1 MFDQNKDYSTKYPLL
16 NQYLLDDIG
25 PKMLYY
31 LKEFNEFTKY
41 MIEKYSFIIS
51 RKDAKKISIK
61 DVQNKDPILK
71 KKLQNFIKLWKN
83 LKKYAIKYKYRENM
97 VPKDFTENDK
107 LIYFLNDNGE
117 FWYGIYIA
125 AAYQCFIN
133 WQNNFL
139 QSIIDSKSQN
149 TNLIYYINNLKNKVP
164 VQKANNEILLINN
177 FKNSVFRDFDEIIYS
192 FSNRNIFNEDSDGKI
207 NYLNYNSFTFDFSSI
222 EEELEN
228 IILPGKCLFDSVDKL
243 NFMIFWGE
251 GFRGGRSGTLI
262 EFYKKYPQIDLNM
275 KEKDLIV
282 KYFISL
288 IYEEEE
294 GKYDFSKFY
303 SSLNLI
309 IFYLLNNNHNSE
321 DKIFLELKK
330 NPIFLKLSD
339 DCKNFFSEN
348 GPGKDFRINKLMNI
362 FFYIEHYCFE
372 DLCETLQIE
381 YRKEISPIIVE
392 KIKKDLLNNKNEKYY
407 TLKDLA
413 AALRRF
419 ISRYLVG
426 QRQEVEI
433 NERREL
439 YYELTRQ
446 DLWEEKI
453 GKLDNLDEL
462 IKNQLKDY
470 KLTIGQSLSLY
481 NIIGEKDK
489 KENINK
495 VFEPEPY
502 SDWPVSDEEEFYGE
516 RKNCRY

>member
-1 MFDQNKDYSTKYPLL
+1 
-16 NQYLLDDIG
+16 
-25 PKMLYY
+25 
-31 LKEFNEFTKY
+31 
-41 MIEKYSFIIS
+41 
-51 RKDAKKISIK
+51 
-61 DVQNKDPILK
+61 
-71 KKLQNFIKLWKN
+71 
-83 LKKYAIKYKYRENM
+83 
-97 VPKDFTENDK
+97 
-107 LIYFLNDNGE
+107 
-117 FWYGIYIA
+117 
-125 AAYQCFIN
+125 
-133 WQNNFL
+133 
-139 QSIIDSKSQN
+139 
-149 TNLIYYINNLKNKVP
+149 
-164 VQKANNEILLINN
+164 
-177 FKNSVFRDFDEIIYS
+177 
-192 FSNRNIFNEDSDGKI
+192 
-207 NYLNYNSFTFDFSSI
+207 
-222 EEELEN
+222 
-228 IILPGKCLFDSVDKL
+228 LPGKCLFDSVDKL

-262 EFYKKYPQIDLNM
+262 EFYEKYPQIDLNLE
-275 KEKDLIV
+275 EKDLIV
-282 KYFISL
+282 KYITSL
-288 IYEEEE
+288 INEEEE

-309 IFYLLNNNHNSE
+309 IFYLLNHNFKSE
-321 DKIFLELKK
+321 EKIFLELKK

-348 GPGKDFRINKLMNI
+348 GPGKDFKINKLMNI

-392 KIKKDLLNNKNEKYY
+392 KIKKDLFNNKNEKYY

-433 NERREL
+433 DERREL

-462 IKNQLKDY
+462 IKNQLKGY
-470 KLTIGQSLSLY
+470 RLTIGQSLSLY

-489 KENINK
+489 EEIINK
-495 VFEPEPY
+495 VVEPEPY
-502 SDWPVSDEEEFYGE
+502 SDELVSDEEEFFD
-516 RKNCRY
+516 KNKNRYKKRGFY